1 MKLKKAAIWGIAVVL
16 LAGGIAAGAVVLN
29 GRSETKDNLINMA
42 KIIKPRGDK
51 THVIVK
57 VSQNIGTEDYTEPY
71 EDDKDY
77 SNDTVSIACWGDS
90 MMEGFGSDDAYIL
103 TKAGRVDISYYT
115 APYTLG
121 KLTGLNTFN
130 FGVSGETSEEI
141 AIRAGGL
148 KMHTDRNLNLN
159 KNTYQDVCLM
169 DDKGNPVYMY
179 DFSGYGIEY
188 NDYPDTVYIDGV
200 LCQIDKKRDI
210 EDYWEDMEM
219 MTII

>member
-130 FGVSGETSEEI
+130 FGVSGETSAEI
-141 AIRAGGL
+141 A
-148 KMHTDRNLNLN
+148 
-159 KNTYQDVCLM
+159 
-169 DDKGNPVYMY
+169 
-179 DFSGYGIEY
+179 
-188 NDYPDTVYIDGV
+188 
-200 LCQIDKKRDI
+200 
-210 EDYWEDMEM
+210 
-219 MTII
+219 

>member
-29 GRSETKDNLINMA
+29 GRPETKDNLINMA

-103 TKAGRVDISYYT
+103 TKAGRVDIS
-115 APYTLG
+115 
-121 KLTGLNTFN
+121 
-130 FGVSGETSEEI
+130 
-141 AIRAGGL
+141 
-148 KMHTDRNLNLN
+148 
-159 KNTYQDVCLM
+159 
-169 DDKGNPVYMY
+169 
-179 DFSGYGIEY
+179 
-188 NDYPDTVYIDGV
+188 
-200 LCQIDKKRDI
+200 
-210 EDYWEDMEM
+210 
-219 MTII
+219 

>member
-29 GRSETKDNLINMA
+29 SRPETKDNLINMA

-130 FGVSGETSEEI
+130 FGVSGETSTEI
-141 AIRAGGL
+141 ARRAGGL

-159 KNTYQDVCLM
+159 KNTYEDVCLM
-169 DDKGNPVYMY
+169 DDKVNPVYMY
-179 DFSGYGIEY
+179 DFS
-188 NDYPDTVYIDGV
+188 
-200 LCQIDKKRDI
+200 
-210 EDYWEDMEM
+210 
-219 MTII
+219 